1 MPLIPAFERQSRW
14 ISECKVSQGYTEK
27 PWLKKLKK
35 KKKKKNIKKKKKKAL
50 AVSILTPRSNKTQK
64 RR

>member
-35 KKKKKNIKKKKKKAL
+35 KKKKKTFKKKKRQAQG
-50 AVSILTPRSNKTQK
+50 LTM
-64 RR
+64 